1 MDLATAQ
8 QKLDLWLA
16 AEAAVAS
23 GQAYTIEGRSL
34 TRANLA
40 QITERIQYWQR
51 VVDTLSAQAAGAAS
65 PGIRFARW
73 T

>member
-8 QKLDLWLA
+8 TKLDLWLA
-16 AEAAVAS
+16 AEAAVAT
-23 GQAYTIEGRSL
+23 GQAYSIEGRSL
-34 TRANLA
+34 TRANLEQIA
-40 QITERIQYWQR
+40 QRIQYWQR
-51 VVDTLSAQAAGAAS
+51 VVDTLTAQASGAGS